1 MGLSNVSP
9 GLWAWQSSTE
19 GDAVASRAVDGNNNP
34 DVSAGSCSQT
44 TNSTDQIWAVDM
56 EAIRDVHFVDFLICD
71 IFRTC
76 SVVHYPG
83 EL

>member
-1 MGLSNVSP
+1 MGLSNVAP

-19 GDAVASRAVDGNNNP
+19 GDAVASRAVYGNNNP

-44 TNSTDQIWAVDM
+44 TNSTDPIWAVDM
-56 EAIRDVHFVDFLICD
+56 EAIRDVHFVDFLMCD
-71 IFRTC
+71 IFHTYC
-76 SVVHYPG
+76 ALYNPG